1 MKEYARY
8 MYCVEKEEGRRK
20 KEEIPV
26 TEVEYT
32 KTEKPRRFA
41 EASVIRVAT
50 TYFPTS

>member
-8 MYCVEKEEGRRK
+8 MYYIEKD
-20 KEEIPV
+20 EIPV
-26 TEVEYT
+26 TEGVYT